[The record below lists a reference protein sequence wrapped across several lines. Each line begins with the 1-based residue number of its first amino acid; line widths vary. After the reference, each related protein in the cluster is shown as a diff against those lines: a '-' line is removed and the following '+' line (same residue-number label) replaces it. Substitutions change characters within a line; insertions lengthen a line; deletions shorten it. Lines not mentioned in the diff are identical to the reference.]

1 MPMVSGGDIQYWL
14 LGHYFKMT
22 IMVEIFLFISLLI
35 NLSLGF
41 LVSTRPSTHRR
52 INVIFSLLCLACAF
66 WILGALMI
74 PISRE
79 VQWKLFWI
87 RFIFGVSS
95 FIPATLVHFSLVFP
109 VHIHRINFLKTLIL
123 YLPPLIVLAF
133 TPTELIVK
141 SVVQLEP
148 IHFEYGVMHRFV
160 SIYFAIYLILGFYF
174 LLRTYR
180 NSKGVYR
187 LQIKYCFIGMFLA
200 AVTGF
205 TTNLLLPTFG
215 TSKFSALGPCSTII
229 MVGFITYS
237 IVKHRLMD
245 IDIVLKKGTTYIL
258 LLLLLFVPSFLLIL
272 LGQKL
277 FFFKISYLFTVLVVA
292 LIFLVTL
299 FFYRI
304 KPHTEKIVEQFL
316 FKNRYDY
323 RETLG
328 NFSKAMVSI
337 LDLKSLAK
345 RIFETITQTMGVEKG
360 SLFLWNDE
368 KAGYSLYE
376 SKNISRTASTPLIP
390 KDDPLPHYLQKMGE
404 ITIREELAKGANIP
418 QLKDIVNKMS
428 LLEAE
433 ATIPFI
439 SKGQLVGMINLGYK
453 FTRDIYSHEDIEL
466 LGTLANQ
473 TAVAIENARLYE
485 DLKRSK
491 SYIRRAD
498 RLASLGTLTA
508 GLAHEIRNPLVAIKT
523 LTQLLPER
531 LDDEEFRSQFLKIA
545 SGEVDRISSLVN
557 ELLDFA
563 RPSDPK
569 WALEDINTILDGMIL
584 LVSTETKKKLITII
598 KNYASNLPPAQI
610 DREQIK
616 QVILN
621 ILLNAID
628 ATPENGKIMVKT
640 RSFIKPGGEPYV
652 QIEFTDTGCGIPGE
666 HLEDIFNPFFTTKAT
681 GSGLGLS
688 ISNQI
693 VQDHK
698 GYIDVESQ
706 LEKGSSFFVN
716 LPVKQDHLRRRTR
729 DLENNRNISNIVEER

>member
-1 MPMVSGGDIQYWL
+1 MFFDFTPL
-14 LGHYFKMT
+14 LIKDVRPILSFRYYGIPGPLYPFYTLFLIGIVGYSHYILIKYFKKSEGET
-22 IMVEIFLFISLLI
+22 RNQIKYLLFATVIGFFGGATTFLPVFEVEIFPF
-35 NLSLGF
+35 GF
-41 LVSTRPSTHRR
+41 
-52 INVIFSLLCLACAF
+52 
-66 WILGALMI
+66 
-74 PISRE
+74 
-79 VQWKLFWI
+79 
-87 RFIFGVSS
+87 
-95 FIPATLVHFSLVFP
+95 
-109 VHIHRINFLKTLIL
+109 
-123 YLPPLIVLAF
+123 YL
-133 TPTELIVK
+133 
-141 SVVQLEP
+141 
-148 IHFEYGVMHRFV
+148 V
-160 SIYFAIYLILGFYF
+160 SIYVVITSYAI
-174 LLRTYR
+174 
-180 NSKGVYR
+180 
-187 LQIKYCFIGMFLA
+187 A
-200 AVTGF
+200 
-205 TTNLLLPTFG
+205 
-215 TSKFSALGPCSTII
+215 
-229 MVGFITYS
+229 
-237 IVKHRLMD
+237 KHRLMD
-245 IDIVLKKGTTYIL
+245 INIVFKKGTTYTFL
-258 LLLLLFVPSFLLIL
+258 LILLFVPSFLIIL
-272 LGQKL
+272 LSQEL
-277 FFFKISYLFTVLVVA
+277 FFNKISYLFSIVIVA
-292 LIFLVTL
+292 LLFFVSL

-304 KPHTEKIVEQFL
+304 KPQTEKMVEQFF
-316 FKNRYDY
+316 FKNRFDY

-337 LDLKSLAK
+337 LDLQSLSR

-360 SLFLWNDE
+360 SLFLWNEE
-368 KAGYSLYE
+368 KAGYSLFE
-376 SKNISRTASTPLIP
+376 SKNINASPSTSHIP
-390 KDDPLPHYLQKMGE
+390 KDDPLPQYLQKIGE
-404 ITIREELAKGANIP
+404 IIIREELAKGVNIP
-418 QLKDIVNKMS
+418 RLKDVVNKMS

-433 ATIPFI
+433 VTIPFI
-439 SKGQLVGMINLGYK
+439 SKGQLIGMMNLGYK
-453 FTRDIYSHEDIEL
+453 FTKDIYSHEDIEL
-466 LGTLANQ
+466 LSTLANQ
-473 TAVAIENARLYE
+473 TAIAIENARLYE

-508 GLAHEIRNPLVAIKT
+508 GLAHEIRNPMVAIKT

-569 WALEDINTILDGMIL
+569 WASEDINAILDGMIL
-584 LVSTETKKKLITII
+584 LVSTATKKKLITII
-598 KNYASNLPPAQI
+598 KNYASNLPSVQI

-628 ATPENGKIMVKT
+628 ATSEHGNITVKT

-706 LEKGSSFFVN
+706 LEKGSSFFIN
-716 LPVKQDHLRRRTR
+716 LPVHQDHPERSMKE
-729 DLENNRNISNIVEER
+729 LENNKNISNILEER